1 MPFVYILECS
11 DASYYV
17 GSTWDLERR
26 VGEHDLGLG
35 AEYTRRRRPVR
46 LVWSCQL
53 NRVDEAFRVEKQIQ
67 GWSRA
72 KRQALIEGR
81 FEDLPALARTAKPR
95 DRREGSTHGGVVST
109 SSTDVPTGST
119 DGGVVSTRLDRRLR
133 WLDRRS
139 HRPDPRR
146 RGLDKLDRRLRWLD
160 RRSHRLDR

>member
-1 MPFVYILECS
+1 MPYVYILECS

-26 VGEHDLGLG
+26 VGEHNVGLG

-53 NRVDEAFRVEKQIQ
+53 NRIDEAYRVEKQLQ

-72 KRQALIEGR
+72 KRRALVEGR

-95 DRREGSTHGGVVST
+95 AVVS
-109 SSTDVPTGST
+109 TGST
-119 DGGVVSTRLDRRLR
+119 DGEAGSTDGRRG
-133 WLDRRS
+133 LDRRS
-139 HRPDPRR
+139 
-146 RGLDKLDRRLRWLD
+146 LDRRD
-160 RRSHRLDR
+160 